1 MIGLTEGVRFSV
13 PDSAEHVGG
22 LTLFGRGFGNYNQ
35 DIEFHIQYE
44 REWIGDGISC
54 CILMWS
60 FTSIPNSSSSSSG
73 TPWRAMRTPGISGFI
88 SVFDSA
94 CFSLFGL
101 CCLHGFL
108 VKAVYPASR
117 NNRNADSVAHFSSF
131 CGLKWYKIHLFSRGG
146 GKKGWERGMK
156 LCYWTCNEDF
166 LVFSCTYFLNKL

>member
-1 MIGLTEGVRFSV
+1 MLGHQPPIPLFIAFH
-13 PDSAEHVGG
+13 SAPSASKASCMQNRISKTL
-22 LTLFGRGFGNYNQ
+22 LTLLRKLISVKKRNAGF
-35 DIEFHIQYE
+35 E
-44 REWIGDGISC
+44 RFFNKISKVSKVFE
-54 CILMWS
+54 IL
-60 FTSIPNSSSSSSG
+60 FCK
-73 TPWRAMRTPGISGFI
+73 TPGISGFI

-156 LCYWTCNEDF
+156 LCY
-166 LVFSCTYFLNKL
+166 